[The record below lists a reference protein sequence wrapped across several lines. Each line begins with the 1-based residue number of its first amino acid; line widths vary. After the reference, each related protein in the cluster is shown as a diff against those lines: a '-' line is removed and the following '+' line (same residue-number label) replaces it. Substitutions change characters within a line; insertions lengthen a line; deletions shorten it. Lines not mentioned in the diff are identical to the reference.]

1 METLEVRNIELSGT
15 NYEIG
20 YRLGEL
26 VANMPEILEGQINKS
41 NVVSKKEEKEMIE
54 LFDKYCPGLNEE
66 LQGFADAIQV
76 NCNQILYYTMT
87 YLKPGCSQVAL
98 APELT
103 ENGHVLFARNFDF
116 SHNMEDFVLCKTK
129 VNGKYAHIGTTV
141 MQFGRGEG
149 MNECG
154 LGV

>member
-26 VANMPEILEGQINKS
+26 VANMPEIIEGQINKS
-41 NVVSKKEEKEMIE
+41 NLVSEEMIE

-87 YLKPGCSQVAL
+87 YLKPVVKL
-98 APELT
+98 
-103 ENGHVLFARNFDF
+103 H
-116 SHNMEDFVLCKTK
+116 
-129 VNGKYAHIGTTV
+129 
-141 MQFGRGEG
+141 
-149 MNECG
+149 
-154 LGV
+154 

>member
-26 VANMPEILEGQINKS
+26 VANMPEIIEGQINKS
-41 NVVSKKEEKEMIE
+41 NLVSKKEEKEMIE

-76 NCNQILYYTMT
+76 NCNQILYYTR
-87 YLKPGCSQVAL
+87 L
-98 APELT
+98 
-103 ENGHVLFARNFDF
+103 
-116 SHNMEDFVLCKTK
+116 
-129 VNGKYAHIGTTV
+129 
-141 MQFGRGEG
+141 
-149 MNECG
+149 
-154 LGV
+154 